1 MKMIGKIA
9 AWIVSVLVI
18 LTGLLLLIDS
28 LVAGI
33 LWIGAGILA
42 LPPVR
47 KKIPEF
53 KYRKAVLPVCCIF
66 MLLAGIGLIPG
77 IDEPV
82 QETAKNQTN
91 SKESS
96 NEEKETKKE
105 RKEQETEE
113 IKESDNKKETDKKK
127 KEENDTFQ
135 ETDLLKWI
143 TDTLYGE
150 HSEEET
156 LEIADSDKETW
167 SKVSEDDFL
176 PAWKKAVLSQLDTRN
191 GEYDLIK
198 SDLERAVSLYQS
210 VRKSTDPISS
220 IQQNLDALSQA
231 ILANTEIEKKY
242 SFDFMN
248 AYESYKTGDF
258 YISGI
263 IETAYDDNVAGKIQ
277 KEIDSYSEQETTNW
291 QAYNVEYI
299 LDSPIPGDNDMII
312 QADSTFKFPKS
323 GVYTLAYFDTG
334 DTTKIIRAGGFEE
347 YVPLLYLIEDGSQ
360 FSEDANTYA
369 YNQTTCS
376 DSFQNIRQEL
386 GETAS
391 SRQQTEG
398 GATSRVML
406 ADSYSRS
413 IGPKCSMAIWSTDEK
428 GISFSICIGS
438 SGYKAYVDIRNCTA
452 EWTGDNTAV
461 YTDTYGDR
469 NYTLT
474 FSLAED
480 HLTLSENVP
489 FDENFSLAG
498 DYIADN
504 TAEDHCEFVFPE
516 DNVFPIEAS
525 ALEGKTAAEC
535 KIARNEIYA
544 RHGRRFHDEQL
555 QGYFDVCS
563 WYEGTINPEE
573 FSDDV
578 LSEVEKSNL
587 QMIADYEAKMGF

>member
-1 MKMIGKIA
+1 MKIIGKIA
-9 AWIVSVLVI
+9 AWIVSVVLI

-28 LVAGI
+28 VVTGL

-53 KYRKAVLPVCCIF
+53 KYRKAALPVCCIF
-66 MLLAGIGLIPG
+66 LLLAGIGLIPG
-77 IDEPV
+77 IDELV
-82 QETAKNQTN
+82 EETAKNQTD

-96 NEEKETKKE
+96 NEEKEPKKE
-105 RKEQETEE
+105 GKEPKKEE
-113 IKESDNKKETDKKK
+113 VKKSDNKKETDKKK
-127 KEENDTFQ
+127 EENDTSQ
-135 ETDLLKWI
+135 EADLLKWI
-143 TDTLYGE
+143 ADTLYGE
-150 HSEEET
+150 HTEGET

-176 PAWKKAVLSQLDTRN
+176 AAWKKAVLSQLDTRN
-191 GEYDLIK
+191 GEYGLIE
-198 SDLERAVSLYQS
+198 SDLERAVILYQS
-210 VRKSTDPISS
+210 VRKSTVPISS

-231 ILANTEIEKKY
+231 ILTNSEIEKKY

-277 KEIDSYSEQETTNW
+277 KELDSYSEHETTNW
-291 QAYNVEYI
+291 QANNVEYI

-323 GVYTLAYFDTG
+323 GVYNLAYFDTG
-334 DTTKIIRAGGFEE
+334 DTIKIVRAGGFEE
-347 YVPLLYLIEDGSQ
+347 DVPLLYLIEDGSQ

-369 YNQTTCS
+369 YNQTACS

-386 GETAS
+386 GGTSS

-398 GATSRVML
+398 DAISREML
-406 ADSYSRS
+406 ADSYFRS
-413 IGPKCSMAIWSTDEK
+413 VGPKCSMAIWSADEK
-428 GISFSICIGS
+428 GISFSIGIGS

-461 YTDTYGDR
+461 YTDSYGER

-498 DYIADN
+498 DYIAGS

>member
-1 MKMIGKIA
+1 
-9 AWIVSVLVI
+9 
-18 LTGLLLLIDS
+18 
-28 LVAGI
+28 
-33 LWIGAGILA
+33 
-42 LPPVR
+42 
-47 KKIPEF
+47 
-53 KYRKAVLPVCCIF
+53 
-66 MLLAGIGLIPG
+66 
-77 IDEPV
+77 
-82 QETAKNQTN
+82 
-91 SKESS
+91 
-96 NEEKETKKE
+96 
-105 RKEQETEE
+105 
-113 IKESDNKKETDKKK
+113 
-127 KEENDTFQ
+127 
-135 ETDLLKWI
+135 
-143 TDTLYGE
+143 
-150 HSEEET
+150 
-156 LEIADSDKETW
+156 
-167 SKVSEDDFL
+167 
-176 PAWKKAVLSQLDTRN
+176 
-191 GEYDLIK
+191 
-198 SDLERAVSLYQS
+198 
-210 VRKSTDPISS
+210 
-220 IQQNLDALSQA
+220 
-231 ILANTEIEKKY
+231 
-242 SFDFMN
+242 
-248 AYESYKTGDF
+248 
-258 YISGI
+258 
-263 IETAYDDNVAGKIQ
+263 
-277 KEIDSYSEQETTNW
+277 
-291 QAYNVEYI
+291 
-299 LDSPIPGDNDMII
+299 
-312 QADSTFKFPKS
+312 
-323 GVYTLAYFDTG
+323 
-334 DTTKIIRAGGFEE
+334 
-347 YVPLLYLIEDGSQ
+347 
-360 FSEDANTYA
+360 
-369 YNQTTCS
+369 
-376 DSFQNIRQEL
+376 
-386 GETAS
+386 
-391 SRQQTEG
+391 
-398 GATSRVML
+398 ML